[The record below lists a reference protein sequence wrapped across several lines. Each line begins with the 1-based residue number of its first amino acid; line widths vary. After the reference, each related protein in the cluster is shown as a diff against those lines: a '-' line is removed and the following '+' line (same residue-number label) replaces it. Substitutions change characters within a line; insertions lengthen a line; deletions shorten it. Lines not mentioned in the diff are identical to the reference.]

1 MAQLL
6 LRLQPYLTA
15 AYLHRSVARRLACTS
30 SISQD
35 GKTKYTTGTVSCV
48 FSSFPILDLKELQR
62 QSTIVARRK
71 DRECP
76 TDG

>member
-1 MAQLL
+1 MLL
-6 LRLQPYLTA
+6 DYHTAAA
-15 AYLHRSVARRLACTS
+15 AYLDRSVARRLACTS

-35 GKTKYTTGTVSCV
+35 GKTKYSTGTVSK
-48 FSSFPILDLKELQR
+48 FSKSVALVEDLKEL

-71 DRECP
+71 DRDRECP